1 MNLNGK
7 PLDDMSI
14 TEVRALVSTLEARNE
29 ELITQVGDDLAEAGE
44 FGTAQLALENIGWR
58 PLAGYCDDGNTF
70 TLDSLHRISEL
81 CRAVATVNP
90 LVERGLKVR
99 TGYIWGSGVSVV
111 PEEFIQGPGRPRT
124 VNTDPSLPEGL
135 TDVLT
140 GTLAQMEIE
149 MSASCDGNLF
159 FLVDK
164 RNKTVQRVPFEE
176 ISGGVSQRGNKEKL
190 LYIRRTW
197 NDWDLEYATDRNI
210 DTHPFTDP
218 DPLRGRNRSWVGP
231 NAEDVRRSAEEPQ
244 YSLKSVWYPTFT
256 ITAANRRQM
265 GTMIQRNRIWNE
277 PTDHNLVMVHIP
289 FNRMTG
295 WRWGVPDVL
304 PAVWWTKAY
313 KEYLENCAVLTK
325 AYARFAWKV
334 TNEKS
339 RGVRR
344 TAAQLAQ
351 APRTDPSTGQ
361 PLAVGA
367 SAVLG
372 AGQDLAAVGNSRA
385 VDFDA
390 GRPLAAMV
398 AAALDVPLPALTAD
412 PSIGNRTSS
421 EALDTSTVL
430 VMQARQRTMNE
441 AYLRIFE
448 MLGLKVRLRWPEI
461 SEEPVHRRLQAIDM
475 AARMGVVTAEE
486 TRAMVL
492 DAWHDKWD
500 DFPAKPPTPEQ
511 LPLILQPNTI
521 AMATGGTPSGQPGQ
535 DGTDDSGGGASDAS
549 VTGDSGPGLTN
560 PLKSGSR
567 LGGRPS
573 STGLP
578 PAPRQPDPISKG
590 DTEPADD

>member
-1 MNLNGK
+1 MDSNGK
-7 PLDDMSI
+7 SLDEMSMRDM
-14 TEVRALVSTLEARNE
+14 RALVTTLETRNE
-29 ELITQVGDDLAEAGE
+29 ELLGAVGEELNEAGE

-58 PLAGYCDDGNTF
+58 PLAGFCDSNSF
-70 TLDSLHRISEL
+70 TLEDLHRASEL

-111 PEEFIQGPGRPRT
+111 PKEFIQGPGRPRT
-124 VNTDPSLPEGL
+124 VNTDPRMPEGL

-149 MSASCDGNLF
+149 MTAACDGNLF
-159 FLVDK
+159 FLVDRK
-164 RNKTVQRVPFEE
+164 EKTVQRVPFEE
-176 ISGGVSQRGNKEKL
+176 ITGGVSQRGNKEKL

-197 NDWDLEYATDRNI
+197 NDWDLDFVSDSDIDAT
-210 DTHPFTDP
+210 PFTSP
-218 DPLRGRNRSWVGP
+218 KKGQRSSRSWLGP
-231 NAEDVRRSAEEPQ
+231 NGHMMHPSPDEPQ
-244 YSLKSVWYPTFT
+244 YSIKSVWYPTFT
-256 ITAANRRQM
+256 VSAANRRGVSQM
-265 GTMIQRNRIWNE
+265 MQRERIWNE
-277 PTDHNLVMVHIP
+277 PTDHNRVMVHIP

-313 KEYLENCAVLTK
+313 KEYLENCSVLTK

-344 TAAQLAQ
+344 TASQLAQ
-351 APRTDPSTGQ
+351 TPRMDPATGQ

-372 AGQDLAAVGNSRA
+372 AGQDLSAVGNSRA

-398 AAALDVPLPALTAD
+398 AAALDVPLPALTED
-412 PSIGNRTSS
+412 PSIGNKSTS

-430 VMQARQRTMNE
+430 VMQARQRMMNE

-448 MLGLKVRLRWPEI
+448 MLGIKVRLRWPEI

-475 AARMGVVTAEE
+475 AVRMGLLTAEE
-486 TRAMVL
+486 ARAMVL

-500 DFPAKPPTPEQ
+500 DFASRPPTAEE
-511 LPLILQPNTI
+511 LPLVLRPG
-521 AMATGGTPSGQPGQ
+521 ATTVVVPGSGDAPSAPASSGTGM
-535 DGTDDSGGGASDAS
+535 
-549 VTGDSGPGLTN
+549 TN
-560 PLKSGSR
+560 PLKTGSR
-567 LGGRPS
+567 PGGRPS
-573 STGLP
+573 ATGQP

-590 DTEPADD
+590 DTEPADDN

>member
-1 MNLNGK
+1 MELNGK
-7 PLDDMSI
+7 PLDEMSI
-14 TEVRALVSTLEARNE
+14 TQVKALVSTLETRNE
-29 ELITQVGDDLAEAGE
+29 ELINLVGEEISEAGE
-44 FGTAQLALENIGWR
+44 FGRAQLAIEDIGWR
-58 PLAGYCDDGNTF
+58 PLAGYSDTNTF
-70 TLDSLHRISEL
+70 TLDALHRVSEL

-111 PEEFIQGPGRPRT
+111 PQEFIQGPGRPRT

-140 GTLAQMEIE
+140 GTMAQMEIE
-149 MSASCDGNLF
+149 MTAACDGNLF

-164 RNKTVQRVPFEE
+164 KNKSVQRVPFDEVT
-176 ISGGVSQRGNKEKL
+176 GGVSQRGNKEKL

-197 NDWDLEYATDRNI
+197 NDWDLEYATGEDV
-210 DTHPFTDP
+210 DATPFTNP
-218 DPLRGRNRSWVGP
+218 QRGRQSGRSWVGP
-231 NAEDVRRSAEEPQ
+231 NGDNQISGDEAQ
-244 YSLKSVWYPTFT
+244 YSIKSVWYPTFT
-256 ITAANRRQM
+256 ASASNRRTISM
-265 GTMIQRNRIWNE
+265 AQRDRIWNE
-277 PTDHNLVMVHIP
+277 PTDHSLVMVHIP

-344 TAAQLAQ
+344 TAASLAQ
-351 APRTDPSTGQ
+351 TPRTDPATGQ

-372 AGQDLAAVGNSRA
+372 AGQDLAAVGSNKS

-398 AAALDVPLPALTAD
+398 AAALDVPLPALTED
-412 PSIGNRTSS
+412 PSIGSKTTSES
-421 EALDTSTVL
+421 LDSSTKL
-430 VMQARQRTMNE
+430 VMQARQRVMNE
-441 AYLRIFE
+441 AYLRIFG

-475 AARMGVVTAEE
+475 AVRMGLLTAEE
-486 TRAMVL
+486 GRVMVL

-500 DFPAKPPTPEQ
+500 DFSPKPPTAEQ
-511 LPLILQPNTI
+511 LPLILRPG
-521 AMATGGTPSGQPGQ
+521 ATTVPVPGSPSTPSGGSSSS
-535 DGTDDSGGGASDAS
+535 GTG
-549 VTGDSGPGLTN
+549 VTN
-560 PLKSGSR
+560 PLKAGNR

-573 STGLP
+573 GTGVGK
-578 PAPRQPDPISKG
+578 APKQPDPMSAG
-590 DTEPADD
+590 DTEPEENN

>member
-1 MNLNGK
+1 MDTNGK
-7 PLDDMSI
+7 SLDEMSM
-14 TEVRALVSTLEARNE
+14 TEVKALVANLETRNE
-29 ELITQVGDDLAEAGE
+29 ELIGSIGAEMSEAGE
-44 FGTAQLALENIGWR
+44 FGTAQLALEDIGWR
-58 PLAGYCDDGNTF
+58 PLAGYTDGSNSF
-70 TLDSLHRISEL
+70 TLDSLHRASEL

-111 PEEFIQGPGRPRT
+111 PEEFVQGPGRPRT
-124 VNTDPSLPEGL
+124 VNTDPTLPDGL

-149 MSASCDGNLF
+149 MSAACDGNLF
-159 FLVDK
+159 FLVDRK
-164 RNKTVQRVPFEE
+164 NKTVQRVPFEE
-176 ISGGVSQRGNKEKL
+176 ITGGVSQRGNKEKL

-197 NDWDLEYATDRNI
+197 NDWDLEYAFSGDI
-210 DTHPFTDP
+210 DAQPFTNP
-218 DPLRGRNRSWVGP
+218 QPGRRSERSWIGP
-231 NAEDVRRSAEEPQ
+231 NAQDHRPSSDEAQ
-244 YSLKSVWYPTFT
+244 YSIKSVWYPTFT
-256 ITAANRRQM
+256 ITAANRRVM
-265 GTMIQRNRIWNE
+265 GPLVQRNRISNE

-351 APRTDPSTGQ
+351 TPRTDPATGQ
-361 PLAVGA
+361 PLSVGA

-372 AGQDLAAVGNSRA
+372 AGQDLSAVGNSRA

-398 AAALDVPLPALTAD
+398 AAALDVPLPALTED
-412 PSIGNRTSS
+412 PSIGNRSTS
-421 EALDTSTVL
+421 EALDTSTKL
-430 VMQARQRTMNE
+430 VMQARQRMMNE

-448 MLGLKVRLRWPEI
+448 MLGIKVRLRWPEI
-461 SEEPVHRRLQAIDM
+461 DEEPIHRRLQAIDM
-475 AARMGVVTAEE
+475 AVRMGLLTDEE
-486 TRAMVL
+486 SRAMVL
-492 DAWHDKWD
+492 DAWRDKWD
-500 DFPAKPPTPEQ
+500 DFPAKPPTVEE
-511 LPLILQPNTI
+511 LPWVLRPGAI
-521 AMATGGTPSGQPGQ
+521 AAAVAKANPVIDKEPADSTSASSGSAPVNQSRPG
-535 DGTDDSGGGASDAS
+535 
-549 VTGDSGPGLTN
+549 VTN
-560 PLKSGSR
+560 PLKAGSR
-567 LGGRPS
+567 PGGRPPVS
-573 STGLP
+573 GMP
-578 PAPRQPDPISKG
+578 PAPKQPDPISKG
-590 DTEPADD
+590 DTEPSERN